1 MLMAHPVLLTDLLER
16 YEALRVLHAEDG
28 SVEARQR
35 LEDVSYTL
43 CIATGTRDID
53 SALTAARRQLAGAS
67 GSRPSSGVS
76 GARPDDDALM
86 AGA

>member
-1 MLMAHPVLLTDLLER
+1 MLMAHPALLADLLER
-16 YEALRVLHAEDG
+16 YEALRVLHAEEG
-28 SVEARQR
+28 SAGARQR

-53 SALTAARRQLAGAS
+53 SALAAARRQL
-67 GSRPSSGVS
+67 S

-86 AGA
+86 ADA

>member
-1 MLMAHPVLLTDLLER
+1 MLMAHPALLTDLLER

-28 SVEARQR
+28 SGARQR

-53 SALTAARRQLAGAS
+53 SALTAARRQL
-67 GSRPSSGVS
+67 S

-86 AGA
+86 ADA

>member
-1 MLMAHPVLLTDLLER
+1 MLMAHPALLTDLLER
-16 YEALRVLHAEDG
+16 YEALHVLHAENGGDA
-28 SVEARQR
+28 ARQR

-53 SALTAARRQLAGAS
+53 SALTAARRQL
-67 GSRPSSGVS
+67 S

-86 AGA
+86 ADA